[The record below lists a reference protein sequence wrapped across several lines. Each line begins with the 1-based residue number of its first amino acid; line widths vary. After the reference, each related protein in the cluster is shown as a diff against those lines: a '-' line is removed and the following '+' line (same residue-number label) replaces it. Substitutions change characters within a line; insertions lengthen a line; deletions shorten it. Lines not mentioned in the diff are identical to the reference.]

1 MPGRQSR
8 QSRPPRR
15 TRRERIAAAV
25 AEEVGLVVDGNT
37 VRTAQAADAIQP
49 SSIAGR
55 EFELT
60 STAED
65 VREFL
70 KKAAPHMERQGDSII
85 LPNDSSMPDEITS
98 EFEEVR
104 SVAEGGRAFSMTASQ
119 RAAFPKSEYPTL
131 LSIKR
136 HQVEMFARAYG
147 HIYADC
153 WEQQLKTSAH
163 HLPVDDPLRDSEKV
177 TEYKKSVRERCAI
190 QFYQGVRFTPKASAK
205 GSSPEQL
212 VMSFADAAMAMVY
225 ETHLG
230 HLGPRAPIDECILRE
245 FLAVELRHALSDD
258 VEKSQNYQWPA
269 GSKPS
274 IGRKVA
280 GIASELRAGARLPRA
295 IGDSNNKG
303 TVLLEG
309 SPKFY
314 VHVGGALFAR
324 RAGFCAAQR
333 TCQQQ
338 YERSLWV
345 EMHGVAAGPKF
356 DEKSAKPGWLFRK
369 SAGLFHVRLMVKTP
383 PNPNDS
389 DIYTIHFACV
399 KTAMIFFTTQLRT
412 GPMASM
418 QTAVRKERVNAE
430 LRLAQLRVP
439 SLRLCSN
446 CKKPHRNRATGR
458 WVWTGLCNTF
468 RCEGCVLP
476 EDAPPEAADEE
487 LPEQAVGRY
496 CGEACQRAA
505 WSRQHATMV
514 ECVIDRWQ
522 SSSEDPPPINGHTT
536 VPHKK
541 QCPRFD
547 LLGDFPE
554 STAEHR
560 RRMARARAKGDAK
573 DEASPEAKLEE
584 ERADRLV
591 RAFVK
596 RDPEKAAAEQPEG
609 VGGRPE
615 GFRVH
620 NAYIL
625 FTIDFLKKIKEDG
638 AMHKAMMDRYGWDG
652 VTRGA
657 YPPDPSAVT
666 LLSVM
671 CEEYQLLRE
680 ATDDESKAR
689 LDKYKER
696 AALQKAEVNSA
707 FERYKELL
715 KTDPEKAAAFQQER
729 VERQSRVER

>member
-1 MPGRQSR
+1 MPGRR
-8 QSRPPRR
+8 FR
-15 TRRERIAAAV
+15 TRRERIAASV
-25 AEEVGLVVDGNT
+25 AEEMGLVVDGNVVRT
-37 VRTAQAADAIQP
+37 AQKQVAASAAGDGQKRTAQAADAIHS

-55 EFELT
+55 EFKLT

-70 KKAAPHMERQGDSII
+70 KKAAPHMERQGESII

-104 SVAEGGRAFSMTASQ
+104 TVAEGGRAFSMTASQ
-119 RAAFPKSEYPTL
+119 RAAFPKSEFPTL

-136 HQVEMFARAYG
+136 HQVELFARAYG

-153 WEQQLKTSAH
+153 WEQQLKISGY
-163 HLPVDDPLRDSEKV
+163 HLPVDDPLRDPEKV
-177 TEYKKSVRERCAI
+177 KEYKKGVRKRCAI
-190 QFYQGVRFTPKASAK
+190 QFYQAVRFTPKACAK
-205 GSSPEQL
+205 GSPEQL

-225 ETHLG
+225 EAHLG
-230 HLGPRAPIDECILRE
+230 HIGPRAPIDECILRE
-245 FLAVELRHALSDD
+245 FLSVELRHALSDD
-258 VEKSQNYQWPA
+258 VEKSQNYQWPI
-269 GSKPS
+269 GSQPS

-280 GIASELRAGARLPRA
+280 AIASELRAGARLPRA

-303 TVLLEG
+303 TVLLES
-309 SPKFY
+309 SPKFH

-324 RAGFCAAQR
+324 RAGFDAAQR
-333 TCQQQ
+333 TCHRA
-338 YERSLWV
+338 YERSLWE
-345 EMHGVAAGPKF
+345 EMCGNAAGPKF
-356 DEKSAKPGWLFRK
+356 DEKSPKPSWLFRK
-369 SAGLFHVRLMVKTP
+369 SAGLFHLKLRVRTP
-383 PNPNDS
+383 PDPNDF
-389 DIYTIHFACV
+389 DIYTLHFTCA
-399 KTAMIFFTTQLRT
+399 KAAMIFFATQLRT

-418 QTAVRKERVNAE
+418 QTAVRKERVNSQ
-430 LRLAQLRVP
+430 LRESQSRVP

-476 EDAPPEAADEE
+476 EDAPPEAAEEE

-547 LLGDFPE
+547 LLGDFPG

-560 RRMARARAKGDAK
+560 RRMARARAKG
-573 DEASPEAKLEE
+573 E

-596 RDPEKAAAEQPEG
+596 RE
-609 VGGRPE
+609 
-615 GFRVH
+615 
-620 NAYIL
+620 
-625 FTIDFLKKIKEDG
+625 
-638 AMHKAMMDRYGWDG
+638 
-652 VTRGA
+652 
-657 YPPDPSAVT
+657 
-666 LLSVM
+666 
-671 CEEYQLLRE
+671 
-680 ATDDESKAR
+680 
-689 LDKYKER
+689 
-696 AALQKAEVNSA
+696 
-707 FERYKELL
+707 
-715 KTDPEKAAAFQQER
+715 
-729 VERQSRVER
+729 

>member
-1 MPGRQSR
+1 M
-8 QSRPPRR
+8 
-15 TRRERIAAAV
+15 
-25 AEEVGLVVDGNT
+25 GLVVDGNVVRT
-37 VRTAQAADAIQP
+37 AQKQVAASAAGDGRRRIAAVVATEMSRRADDDNVVRTAQAADAIHP

-60 STAED
+60 STADD

-70 KKAAPHMERQGDSII
+70 KKAAPHMERQGESII

-104 SVAEGGRAFSMTASQ
+104 TVAEGGRAFSMTASQ
-119 RAAFPKSEYPTL
+119 RAAFPKSEFPTL

-136 HQVEMFARAYG
+136 HQVELFARAYG

-177 TEYKKSVRERCAI
+177 KEYKKSVRERCAI
-190 QFYQGVRFTPKASAK
+190 QFYQGVRFAPKACAK
-205 GSSPEQL
+205 GSPEQL
-212 VMSFADAAMAMVY
+212 VMSFADSAMAMVY

-230 HLGPRAPIDECILRE
+230 HMGPRAPIDECILRE
-245 FLAVELRHALSDD
+245 FLSVELRHALSDD

-269 GSKPS
+269 GSQPS

-280 GIASELRAGARLPRA
+280 AIASELRAGARLPRA

-303 TVLLEG
+303 TVLLES
-309 SPKFY
+309 SPKLY

-338 YERSLWV
+338 YVRSQR
-345 EMHGVAAGPKF
+345 EEECGDAAGPKF
-356 DEKSAKPGWLFRK
+356 DEKSSKPDRFFRK
-369 SAGLFHVRLMVKTP
+369 IAGLFQTRLLGKRA
-383 PNPNDS
+383 PNPNDPG
-389 DIYTIHFACV
+389 IFTIHLACA
-399 KTAMIFFTTQLRT
+399 KAAMIFFTTQLRT

-430 LRLAQLRVP
+430 LRLSQSRVP

-476 EDAPPEAADEE
+476 EDAPPEAAEEE

-547 LLGDFPE
+547 LLGDFPG

-560 RRMARARAKGDAK
+560 RRMARARAKEDAK
-573 DEASPEAKLEE
+573 DEASPEAKLGE

-596 RDPEKAAAEQPEG
+596 REPEE
-609 VGGRPE
+609 
-615 GFRVH
+615 
-620 NAYIL
+620 
-625 FTIDFLKKIKEDG
+625 
-638 AMHKAMMDRYGWDG
+638 
-652 VTRGA
+652 
-657 YPPDPSAVT
+657 
-666 LLSVM
+666 
-671 CEEYQLLRE
+671 
-680 ATDDESKAR
+680 
-689 LDKYKER
+689 
-696 AALQKAEVNSA
+696 
-707 FERYKELL
+707 
-715 KTDPEKAAAFQQER
+715 AAAFQQER
-729 VERQSRVER
+729 VERQSRE